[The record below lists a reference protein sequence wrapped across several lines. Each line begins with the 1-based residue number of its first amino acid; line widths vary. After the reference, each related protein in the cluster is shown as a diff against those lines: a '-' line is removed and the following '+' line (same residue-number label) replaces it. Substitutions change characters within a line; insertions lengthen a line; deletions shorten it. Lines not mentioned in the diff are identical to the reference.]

1 MIYTPL
7 QELVALLK
15 EKVANRLAL
24 VIADSDVH
32 LDSSDLKHVYILEL
46 AVSSA
51 AGGRGAGYG
60 SRQIARVYCFEDKYG
75 AWSKTVD
82 VTDKEILE
90 GFEPPHYV
98 SLLPLTLDDGS
109 EIIVYGAVD
118 PALIAEYNQKFLHS

>member
-1 MIYTPL
+1 M
-7 QELVALLK
+7 VALLK

-32 LDSSDLKHVYILEL
+32 LNSRNLKYVYVLEL
-46 AVSSA
+46 TISSA
-51 AGGRGAGYG
+51 GGGRGAGYG
-60 SRQIARVYCFEDKYG
+60 SRQVARVYSFESKNG

-82 VTDKEILE
+82 VNDKEILE

-109 EIIVYGAVD
+109 EIIAYGAVD